1 MEKVSSH
8 YGLALY
14 SLAVDLDK
22 VSEWQLQVKELSHI
36 FLENDD
42 FIMVLGSSFLP
53 IEERRE
59 ILQKSLVGVDKE
71 IVSFIMVIM
80 DNNRTNELLD
90 IFTCFNS
97 YCNEYRGV
105 SEGLVYSTYKLDQ
118 KVINQIEE
126 KMAKIENNKVE
137 LRNIIDPSLIG
148 GVKIVIHDHIYDGS
162 IKHHVEM
169 MKSDLLK

>member
-42 FIMVLGSSFLP
+42 FIVVLGSSFLP

-71 IVSFIMVIM
+71 IISFIMVIM

-97 YCNEYRGV
+97 YCNEHRGV

>member
-22 VSEWQLQVKELSHI
+22 VSEYQLEVKELSRI
-36 FLENDD
+36 FKENVD
-42 FIMVLGSSFLP
+42 FIMILGSSFLP
-53 IEERRE
+53 LEERQE
-59 ILQKSLVGVDKE
+59 ILRKTLKGVSDN
-71 IVSFIMVIM
+71 IMAFIMVIM
-80 DNNRTNELLD
+80 DNNRTNEMLD
-90 IFTCFNS
+90 IFESFNS

-105 SEGLVYSTYKLDQ
+105 SEGLVYSAFKLEQ
-118 KVINQIEE
+118 KVIDQIQ
-126 KMAKIENNKVE
+126 AKIEKVEHNKVE
-137 LRNIIDPSLIG
+137 LKNIVDPSLIG

-162 IKHHVEM
+162 IKHHIEV

>member
-22 VSEWQLQVKELSHI
+22 VSEYQAQVKELSHI
-36 FLENDD
+36 FIENAD
-42 FIMVLGSSFLP
+42 FITVLGSSFLP
-53 IEERRE
+53 LEERQE
-59 ILQKSLVGVDKE
+59 ILRKTLVGVDE
-71 IVSFIMVIM
+71 HIMAFILVIM
-80 DNNRTNELLD
+80 DNNRTNEMLD

-105 SEGLVYSTYKLDQ
+105 SEGLIYSTIKLDQ
-118 KVINQIEE
+118 KVISQIE
-126 KMAKIENNKVE
+126 AKIAKMENNKVE
-137 LRNIIDPSLIG
+137 LRNVIDPSLIG